1 MKRQHLWTRRN
12 WIQATSA
19 VAMATSGQQL
29 LAAQSGRLKIAVV
42 FTEFRLRSHAYDF
55 LMNLMGKYLFRGQP
69 VDPGVDVVAF
79 YADQFPTGDMTRD
92 VSRRFKIPLFGSID
106 EALCAGGKSL
116 AVDAVMLIGEHGEY
130 PANDLG
136 QRMYPRKQFWDQI
149 VATMRRS
156 KRFVPVFNDKHL
168 SYRWDWAKAMDD
180 EARQLGIP
188 LMAGSSV
195 PLAQRV
201 PPIEVPAGTVVE
213 EAVSIHGGGIESYDF
228 HALEVMQSM
237 IESRR
242 GGETGVSRVELLAG
256 DAFQRAEAEGRWSKD
271 LVTLAMT
278 AEEKAAFQ
286 RQSRPG
292 AVAAPSS
299 LKARHALI
307 VTYKDG
313 TRGTVLAIGSTADR
327 WNFACRLRGQK
338 VPLATALYNG
348 PWGNLCLFTALSN
361 SIVHF
366 FKTGKSPYPVE
377 RTLLVGGILDA
388 AMHSHHAGGK
398 PVETPHL
405 EFAYAPQDF
414 SPFRETGET
423 WRIITTDTPQPTT
436 FEPYRF

>member
-180 EARQLGIP
+180 EP
-188 LMAGSSV
+188 GS
-195 PLAQRV
+195 LA
-201 PPIEVPAGTVVE
+201 
-213 EAVSIHGGGIESYDF
+213 
-228 HALEVMQSM
+228 
-237 IESRR
+237 
-242 GGETGVSRVELLAG
+242 
-256 DAFQRAEAEGRWSKD
+256 
-271 LVTLAMT
+271 
-278 AEEKAAFQ
+278 
-286 RQSRPG
+286 
-292 AVAAPSS
+292 
-299 LKARHALI
+299 
-307 VTYKDG
+307 
-313 TRGTVLAIGSTADR
+313 
-327 WNFACRLRGQK
+327 
-338 VPLATALYNG
+338 
-348 PWGNLCLFTALSN
+348 
-361 SIVHF
+361 
-366 FKTGKSPYPVE
+366 
-377 RTLLVGGILDA
+377 
-388 AMHSHHAGGK
+388 
-398 PVETPHL
+398 
-405 EFAYAPQDF
+405 
-414 SPFRETGET
+414 FR
-423 WRIITTDTPQPTT
+423 
-436 FEPYRF
+436 